1 MYSAIES
8 AMKKRRI
15 HIFGAA
21 RLLLS
26 AIAPAVA
33 QQRRDVVGTVR
44 SSSDSS
50 GVGGVRVLVPDLA
63 LTATSAENGFFRL
76 SGVPRDRVLVTFARI
91 GVAADTV
98 WLDSSVDTLDVYLR
112 PVAVELAPVRAEAV
126 LDARERF
133 EDLVQP
139 SVVSIRREA
148 LTQLPSLGEADVL
161 RVVQLMPGTIATN
174 DYTVGFNVRG
184 GEPDQNLTQLDGI
197 TIFNPTHLGGL
208 FSTFDADAVER
219 VDFITGAFPAE
230 YGGRLSSVLDVG
242 MRSGR
247 SDRFG
252 VRGQVSLISS
262 KLLVEGPIPGT
273 PATFLVAGRR
283 TYADALIS
291 ALSSETMPYYFAD
304 LVSKLSMPV
313 GAGVLSATAYW
324 GQDVIS
330 WPWID
335 PEPGRPGID
344 LEADW
349 GNRLVGMTWRH
360 SFGERELRVDGS
372 YTGFATAFGLEP
384 SIFNA
389 ENEVRLL
396 SARATAAFS
405 PGATHDVRA
414 GGGVED
420 YRMTYFVGSE
430 SFGAELFTAEYAPRI
445 WSAFIDDQW
454 RAFPWL
460 SLRPGVRLEYVEGP
474 GRLNWAPRVGVKS
487 FLTENLALIGSI
499 GRYHQAIHSL
509 RDQNVSWNI
518 FDFWIGAD
526 SATPVASSDHLV
538 LGFESWFNEAVSL
551 KVEAYKKTFDDIVDF
566 NLREDPRVNGD
577 EIVPVSGNAWGG
589 DVLLQKHSG
598 GLTGWISYGLAK
610 VTRNAHGQEFPAVH
624 DRRHTLNVVV
634 QTRGPLGSD
643 LSVRWGYGSPLPF
656 TPFVGE
662 WHHRFYYTTN
672 HTFDDFEL
680 EPIASPVL
688 NSGRYPYYNRFDISF
703 RWEWS
708 KWGGVLRPYL
718 QLINATNH
726 KNVFLY
732 TFDYSTTPAT
742 RSSLSQLPL
751 LPTIGVE
758 FEF

>member
-1 MYSAIES
+1 
-8 AMKKRRI
+8 MKKRRVYI
-15 HIFGAA
+15 AGLLFVLTSTAA
-21 RLLLS
+21 
-26 AIAPAVA
+26 PVVG
-33 QQRRDVVGTVR
+33 QQMRDVVGTVR
-44 SSSDSS
+44 SAGDSS
-50 GVGGVRVLVPDLA
+50 ALGGVRVLVPDQA
-63 LTATSAENGFFRL
+63 LTATTGENGFYRL
-76 SGVPRDRVLVTFARI
+76 GGVPRTRVAVTFNRI
-91 GVAADTV
+91 GVASDTV
-98 WLDSSVDTLDVYLR
+98 WLDPNVDTLSVYLR
-112 PVAVELAPVRAEAV
+112 PVAVELAPVRAEAL

-133 EDLVQP
+133 EQLVQA
-139 SVVSIRREA
+139 SVVSIDRSTI
-148 LTQLPSLGEADVL
+148 TQLPGFGEADVL
-161 RVVQLMPGTIATN
+161 RAVQLMPGTISTN

-184 GEPDQNLTQLDGI
+184 GEPDQNLTQIDGI

-208 FSTFDADAVER
+208 FSTFDADAVENIE
-219 VDFITGAFPAE
+219 FITGAFPAE

-242 MRSGR
+242 TRSGR
-247 SDRFG
+247 SDRLG

-304 LVSKLSMPV
+304 VVSKLSMPV
-313 GAGVLSATAYW
+313 GAGVVSATAYW

-349 GNRLVGMTWRH
+349 GNRLVGLSWRQ
-360 SFGERELRVDGS
+360 SFGERELRVDAS
-372 YTGFATAFGLEP
+372 YTGFSTAFGLEP

-389 ENEVRLL
+389 ENKVGLL
-396 SARATAAFS
+396 TARATAALS
-405 PGATHDVRA
+405 PGATHDIRT

-420 YRMTYFVGSE
+420 YSMTYHVGSE
-430 SFGAELFTAEYAPRI
+430 TFGAELFTAEYAPRI
-445 WSAFIDDQW
+445 WSAFVDDQW
-454 RAFPWL
+454 RALPWL

-474 GRLNWAPRVGVKS
+474 GTKNWAPRVGIKS
-487 FLTENLALIGSI
+487 FLTKDFALTGSV

-526 SATPVASSDHLV
+526 STIPVASSDHLV
-538 LGFESWFNEAVSL
+538 LGFETWFGDAVSL
-551 KVEAYKKTFDDIVDF
+551 KVEGYRKTFDNIVDF

-577 EIVPVSGNAWGG
+577 EVVPMNGDAWGG
-589 DVLLQKHSG
+589 DLLLQKHSG
-598 GLTGWISYGLAK
+598 TLTGWVSYGLAK

-643 LSVRWGYGSPLPF
+643 FSVRWGYGSPLPF

-662 WHHRFYYTTN
+662 WHHRFYYATN
-672 HTFDDFEL
+672 HSLDDYER

-688 NSGRYPYYNRFDISF
+688 NSGRYPYYNRFDVSF
-703 RWEWS
+703 RWEWH
-708 KWGGVLRPYL
+708 KWGGILRPYL
-718 QLINATNH
+718 QLVNATNH

-732 TFDYSTTPAT
+732 SFDYSTTPAT

-751 LPTIGVE
+751 LPTIGLE

>member
-1 MYSAIES
+1 
-8 AMKKRRI
+8 MKKRRI
-15 HIFGAA
+15 DIA
-21 RLLLS
+21 RIVVF
-26 AIAPAVA
+26 IALIASPLAG

-44 SSSDSS
+44 SSGDSS
-50 GVGGVRVLVPDLA
+50 GMGGVRVLVPELV
-63 LTATSAENGFFRL
+63 LTATSAEDGSYRL
-76 SGVPRDRVLVTFARI
+76 SGVPRTRVAITFARI
-91 GVAADTV
+91 GLAADTV
-98 WLDSSVDTLDVYLR
+98 WLDPGADTLDVFLR
-112 PVAVELAPVRAEAV
+112 AVAVQLDPVRAEAP
-126 LDARERF
+126 LEARERF
-133 EDLVQP
+133 DQIVQP
-139 SVVSIRREA
+139 SVVNITREA
-148 LTQLPSLGEADVL
+148 LVQLPSFGEADVL
-161 RVVQLMPGTIATN
+161 RAVQLMPGTISTN

-208 FSTFDADAVER
+208 FSTFDADAVESI
-219 VDFITGAFPAE
+219 DFFTGAFPAE

-242 MRSGR
+242 MRPGR
-247 SDRFG
+247 SDRLG
-252 VRGQVSLISS
+252 VSGQVSLISS
-262 KLLVEGPIPGT
+262 KLLLEGPVPGT
-273 PATFLVAGRR
+273 PATFLIAGRR
-283 TYADALIS
+283 TYADALIG

-304 LVSKLSMPV
+304 VVSKLSMPI

-335 PEPGRPGID
+335 PEPGQPGVD

-349 GNRLVGMTWRH
+349 GNRLLGLTWRQ
-360 SFGERELRVDGS
+360 SFGERELKVDAS
-372 YTGFATAFGLEP
+372 YTGFTTAFGLEP

-396 SARATAAFS
+396 SARATAALS
-405 PGATHDVRA
+405 PGATHDIRA

-420 YRMTYFVGSE
+420 YSMTYHVGSE
-430 SFGAELFTAEYAPRI
+430 TFGAELFTAEYAPRV
-445 WSAFIDDQW
+445 WSAFVDDQW
-454 RAFPWL
+454 SAFPWL
-460 SLRPGVRLEYVEGP
+460 TLRPGLRLEYVEGP
-474 GRLNWAPRVGVKS
+474 GTLNWAPRVGIKS
-487 FLTENLALIGSI
+487 FLTENFALTGSV

-526 SATPVASSDHLV
+526 SAIPVASSDHLV
-538 LGFESWFNEAVSL
+538 LGFETWFGDAVSL
-551 KVEAYKKTFDDIVDF
+551 KIEGYRKTFDDIVDF

-577 EIVPVSGNAWGG
+577 EIVPVNGEAWGG
-589 DVLLQKHSG
+589 DLLLQKHSG
-598 GLTGWISYGLAK
+598 RLTGWISYGLAK

-624 DRRHTLNVVV
+624 DRRHTLNVVL

-643 LSVRWGYGSPLPF
+643 FSVRWGYGSPLPY
-656 TPFVGE
+656 TPFIGE
-662 WHHRFYYTTN
+662 WHHRFYYATD
-672 HTFDDFEL
+672 HSLDDYER

-703 RWEWS
+703 RWEKH
-708 KWGGVLRPYL
+708 KWGGILRPYL
-718 QLINATNH
+718 QLVNATNK

-732 TFDYSTTPAT
+732 TYDFTTTPAT

-751 LPTIGVE
+751 LPTIGLE